1 MTQPEPGNPGTRNT
15 ETATGRVVVD
25 ISVSLDGYVAAP
37 DADARHGLGAGGE
50 VLHEWVWADQQR
62 SPEDTGILDE
72 AVNRTGAVVMG
83 RRTFEF
89 VDGPHGW
96 NDDVGYGA
104 DRQRSDV
111 PPVFVLTGSPP
122 ETVRLAGRFTFVTDG
137 PHEALARARA
147 AAGGKD
153 VVVMGGG
160 RTASS
165 VLLAGL
171 ADELTLHLVP
181 VVLGGG
187 TPLFPEAG
195 TTLRCLERIRSVST
209 PAADHLTYRI
219 FPTTAG

>member
-1 MTQPEPGNPGTRNT
+1 MGRSEQGDTGITDA
-15 ETATGRVVVD
+15 ATGTVVVD
-25 ISVSLDGYVAAP
+25 ISVSVDGYVAAP
-37 DADARHGLGAGGE
+37 GTDARHGLGVGGE
-50 VLHEWVWADQQR
+50 VLHEWVWAEQR
-62 SPEDTGILDE
+62 SSDADTGILDE
-72 AVNRTGAVVMG
+72 AVTRTGAVVLG

-96 NDDVGYGA
+96 NDDIGYGA
-104 DRQRSDV
+104 DRQGTEA
-111 PPVFVLTGSPP
+111 PPAFVLTGSPP
-122 ETVRLAGRFTFVTDG
+122 EAVRLADRFSFVTDG
-137 PHEALARARA
+137 PHEALERARA

-187 TPLFPEAG
+187 TPLFPGPG
-195 TTLRCLERIRSVST
+195 TTVFRRLERVRSVST
-209 PAADHLTYRI
+209 PAAEHLTYRVL
-219 FPTTAG
+219 PTPAD